1 MIKKQ
6 KDEIREEYK
15 ERRRLM
21 DPAEKFERDTA
32 LCKAAEGLV
41 SFRYAEYVLLYAAT
55 PDEIDVSMIAEA
67 ALKKGKKILFPR
79 CDKKTHT
86 MEYHIV
92 SSLDELVVDAYGIA
106 EPAETAPIY
115 DAKNDTGAAV
125 CFVPGLVYDRAGY
138 RLGYGK
144 GFYDRYLSAFSGC
157 TIGVVYSDYILGEVP
172 RGHFDVS
179 VDILLTEKGVRAT
192 KESKKTHT
200 GKAQI

>member
-1 MIKKQ
+1 
-6 KDEIREEYK
+6 
-15 ERRRLM
+15 M
-21 DPAEKFERDTA
+21 DAEEKFARDTA

-92 SSLDELVVDAYGIA
+92 SSPDELVVDSYGIA
-106 EPAETAPIY
+106 EPREDAPVY
-115 DAKNDTGAAV
+115 DVKNDTAAAV
-125 CFVPGLVYDRAGY
+125 CFVPGLVYDRAGF

-144 GFYDRYLSAFSGC
+144 GFYDRYLSSFSGC
-157 TIGVVYSDYILGEVP
+157 TIGVVYSDFILEEVP

-179 VDILLTEKGVRAT
+179 VDILLTEKGVRVT
-192 KESKKTHT
+192 KESKKART
-200 GKAQI
+200 GKAQF